1 MAMTAASV
9 APGPGSA
16 SGAGLASPEWGG
28 FDPSRTEDRGS
39 AAAWRGFQAAV
50 RLGWQVE
57 ANWTDP
63 FLFFVYS
70 VAKPVSAALI
80 LVVMLQIISGDS
92 DPAYRSFVV
101 VGSALWS
108 LVMAGIAGLAW
119 SVLDDRER
127 YRMLKYT
134 YVSPADFLLHLL
146 GRGVVRV
153 GVGAMGALI
162 TIALGILVLGVPFDP
177 ASVDWIG
184 LLLVMLLGLV
194 SILAIGVMLAAV
206 CLQTRQE
213 SWSYPD
219 AVAGAL
225 FLVSGAVFPLAVLP
239 LAVQAIGL
247 ANPLTWWIQGVRT
260 AMFPGGVNAIGGPG
274 SLWTDLTGSAAPDL
288 STTLVVLLVTGSLVT
303 LAGTTIFRIS
313 ERRARDRGLLDRTT
327 GS

>member
-1 MAMTAASV
+1 MTSSTVETAATPV
-9 APGPGSA
+9 V
-16 SGAGLASPEWGG
+16 GLGSPEWGG
-28 FDPSRTEDRGS
+28 FDPSRTEDRGTGE
-39 AAAWRGFQAAV
+39 AWRGFRAAV
-50 RLGWQVE
+50 SLGWQMQ

-80 LVVMLQIISGDS
+80 LVVMLQIISGGS
-92 DPAYRSFVV
+92 NPEYRSFVV

-108 LVMAGIAGLAW
+108 LVMAGLAGLAW

-127 YRMLKYT
+127 FRMLKYT
-134 YVSPADFLLHLL
+134 YVSPADFLTHLL
-146 GRGVVRV
+146 GRGVAQVA
-153 GVGAMGALI
+153 VGAMGAII
-162 TIALGILVLGVPFDP
+162 TIAIGISILGVSFDP
-177 ASVDWIG
+177 AAVDWVM
-184 LLLVMLLGLV
+184 LVLVMALGLV
-194 SILAIGVMLAAV
+194 AILAIGVMLAAV

-239 LAVQAIGL
+239 LPVQWIGL
-247 ANPLTWWIQGVRT
+247 ANPLAWWIQGVRT
-260 AMFPGGVNAIGGPG
+260 AMFPGGISSIGGPG
-274 SLWTDLTGSAAPDL
+274 SLWTDLTGSAAPD
-288 STTLVVLLVTGSLVT
+288 TTTTVLVLLATGSLVT
-303 LAGTTIFRIS
+303 LAATMIFRIS

>member
-1 MAMTAASV
+1 MAVTASTVEQAV
-9 APGPGSA
+9 TPV
-16 SGAGLASPEWGG
+16 AGLGSPEWGG

-39 AAAWRGFQAAV
+39 GETWRGFRAAV
-50 RLGWQVE
+50 SLGWQMQ

-80 LVVMLQIISGDS
+80 LVVMLQIISGGN
-92 DPAYRSFVV
+92 DPEYRSFVV

-108 LVMAGIAGLAW
+108 LVMAGLAGLAW

-127 YRMLKYT
+127 FRMLKYT
-134 YVSPADFLLHLL
+134 YVSPADFLIHLL
-146 GRGVVRV
+146 GRGVAQV
-153 GVGAMGALI
+153 GVGAMGAII
-162 TIALGILVLGVPFDP
+162 TIAIGIFVLGVPFDP
-177 ASVDWIG
+177 AAVDWMG
-184 LLLVMLLGLV
+184 LTVVMVLGLA

-239 LAVQAIGL
+239 LAVQWIGL
-247 ANPLTWWIQGVRT
+247 VNPLAWWIQGVRT
-260 AMFPGGVNAIGGPG
+260 AMFPGGISSIGGTG
-274 SLWTDLTGSAAPDL
+274 SLWTDLTGSTAPDL
-288 STTLVVLLVTGSLVT
+288 TTTVVVLLVTGSLVT
-303 LAGTTIFRIS
+303 LAGTTVFRIS